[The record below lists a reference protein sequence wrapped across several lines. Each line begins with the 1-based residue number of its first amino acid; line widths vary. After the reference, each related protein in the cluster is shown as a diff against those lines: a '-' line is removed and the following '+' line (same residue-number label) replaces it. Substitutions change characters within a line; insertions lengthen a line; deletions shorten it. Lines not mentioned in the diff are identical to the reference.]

1 MQANDSE
8 ERSEFQN
15 YLRDFFI
22 HLRMERNLSENT
34 ISAYSIALKR
44 YIAFLAARGI
54 KIADEVTYDV
64 VEGMFTE
71 LSSLGLSSRSVAQN
85 LSALKA
91 FHRFLEDED
100 ITKKDPT
107 QNFQTPR
114 ISKKLPQVLEY
125 SEIKSILNSVDS
137 SSLIGI
143 RDRTMFEVLYGAGLR
158 VSELINLIMGNIFK
172 EEGIIRVIGK
182 RSKERIIPLGE
193 EAFRWIG
200 LWLSDARPQLAKMGS
215 SGDYLFLNA
224 RGKNMT
230 RDGFFKLFKKQIE
243 KAGIEKEVSPHTFRH
258 SFATHLLDEGADLR
272 VIQELLGPA
281 SLGTTQKY
289 THLATDR
296 LMEDYDKAH
305 PRSGKVLNRPSPASP
320 KNR

>member
-1 MQANDSE
+1 MRANGSE

-15 YLRDFFI
+15 YLKDFFI
-22 HLRMERNLSENT
+22 YLRMERNLSENT

-44 YIAFLAARGI
+44 YIAFLTDRGI
-54 KIADEVTYDV
+54 KKADEVTYDV

-71 LSSLGLSSRSVAQN
+71 LSSLGLSARSVAQN

-100 ITKKDPT
+100 ISKKDPT

-114 ISKKLPQVLEY
+114 MSKKLPQVLEY

-158 VSELINLIMGNIFK
+158 VSELINLIIGNIFK

-200 LWLSDARPQLAKMGS
+200 LWLSDARPQIAKMGS

-258 SFATHLLDEGADLR
+258 SFATHLLEGGADLR
-272 VIQELLGPA
+272 SVQEMLGHV
-281 SLGTTQKY
+281 SISTTQIY
-289 THLATDR
+289 THLDR
-296 LMEDYDKAH
+296 EYLKEVHKSFH
-305 PRSGKVLNRPSPASP
+305 PRG
-320 KNR
+320 

>member
-1 MQANDSE
+1 MRANNSE

-22 HLRMERNLSENT
+22 HLRMERNLAENT

-44 YIAFLAARGI
+44 YIAFLEDKGI
-54 KIADEVTYDV
+54 KNADEVSYDV
-64 VEGMFTE
+64 VEAMFTL
-71 LSSLGLSSRSVAQN
+71 LSSIGLSSRSIAQN

-114 ISKKLPQVLEY
+114 MSKKLPQVLEY
-125 SEIKSILNSVDS
+125 SEINRILNSVDS

-158 VSELINLIMGNIFK
+158 VSELIDLIIGNIFK
-172 EEGIIRVIGK
+172 EEGYIRVIGK
-182 RSKERIIPLGE
+182 RSKERLIPLGE

-200 LWLSDARPQLAKMGS
+200 LWVSDARPQIAKMGS

-224 RGKNMT
+224 RGKRMT

-243 KAGIEKEVSPHTFRH
+243 KAGIEKDVSPHTFRH
-258 SFATHLLDEGADLR
+258 SFATHLLEGGADLR
-272 VIQELLGPA
+272 SVQEMLGHA
-281 SLGTTQKY
+281 SISTTQIY
-289 THLATDR
+289 THLDR
-296 LMEDYDKAH
+296 EYLKEVHKTFH
-305 PRSGKVLNRPSPASP
+305 PRG
-320 KNR
+320 

>member
-1 MQANDSE
+1 MQANGSE
-8 ERSEFQN
+8 ERSEFQDQ
-15 YLRDFFI
+15 LKDFFI
-22 HLRMERNLSENT
+22 YLRMERNLSENT

-44 YIAFLAARGI
+44 YISYLADKGI
-54 KIADEVTYDV
+54 TNPDEVSYDN
-64 VEGMFTE
+64 VEGLFTE

-114 ISKKLPQVLEY
+114 MSKKLPQVLEY
-125 SEIKSILNSVDS
+125 TEIKRILNSIDS
-137 SSLIGI
+137 SSLTGI

-158 VSELINLIMGNIFK
+158 VSELINLIISNVFK

-200 LWLSDARPQLAKMGS
+200 LWSSDARPQIAKVGS
-215 SGDYLFLNA
+215 SGDFLFLNA
-224 RGKNMT
+224 RGKRMT
-230 RDGFFKLFKKQIE
+230 RDGFFKLFKKQIG
-243 KAGIEKEVSPHTFRH
+243 KAGIEKDVSPHTFRH
-258 SFATHLLDEGADLR
+258 SFATHLLEGGADLR
-272 VIQELLGPA
+272 SVQEMLGHV
-281 SLGTTQKY
+281 SISTTQIY
-289 THLATDR
+289 THVDR
-296 LMEDYDKAH
+296 EYLKEVHKTFH
-305 PRSGKVLNRPSPASP
+305 PRG
-320 KNR
+320 

>member
-1 MQANDSE
+1 MQADGSE

-15 YLRDFFI
+15 YLKDFFI
-22 HLRMERNLSENT
+22 YLRMERNLSENT

-44 YIAFLAARGI
+44 YIAFLTDRGI
-54 KIADEVTYDV
+54 KKADEVTYDV

-71 LSSLGLSSRSVAQN
+71 LSSLGLSARSVAQN

-100 ITKKDPT
+100 ISKKDPT

-114 ISKKLPQVLEY
+114 MSKKLPQVLEY

-158 VSELINLIMGNIFK
+158 VSELINLIIGNIFK

-258 SFATHLLDEGADLR
+258 SFATHLLEGGADLR
-272 VIQELLGPA
+272 SVQEMLGHV
-281 SLGTTQKY
+281 SISTTQIY
-289 THLATDR
+289 THLDR
-296 LMEDYDKAH
+296 EYLKEVHKSFH
-305 PRSGKVLNRPSPASP
+305 PRG
-320 KNR
+320 

>member
-1 MQANDSE
+1 MRANDSE
-8 ERSEFQN
+8 ERSEFRN

-22 HLRMERNLSENT
+22 YLRMERNLSENT

-44 YIAFLAARGI
+44 YITFLEDRGI
-54 KIADEVTYDV
+54 KNADEVSHDV
-64 VEGMFTE
+64 VEGMFTL
-71 LSSLGLSSRSVAQN
+71 LSSIGLSSRSVAQN

-114 ISKKLPQVLEY
+114 MSKKLPQVLEY
-125 SEIKSILNSVDS
+125 SEINRILNSIDS

-158 VSELINLIMGNIFK
+158 VSELIDLNIGNIFEK
-172 EEGIIRVIGK
+172 EGFIRVIGK

-200 LWLSDARPQLAKMGS
+200 LWVSDARPQISKMGS

-224 RGKNMT
+224 RGKRMT
-230 RDGFFKLFKKQIE
+230 RDGFFKLFKKQIDR
-243 KAGIEKEVSPHTFRH
+243 AGIKKDVSPHTFRH
-258 SFATHLLDEGADLR
+258 SFATHLLEGGADLR
-272 VIQELLGPA
+272 SVQEMLGHA
-281 SLGTTQKY
+281 SISTTQIY
-289 THLATDR
+289 THLDR
-296 LMEDYDKAH
+296 EYLKEVHKTFH
-305 PRSGKVLNRPSPASP
+305 PRG
-320 KNR
+320 

>member
-1 MQANDSE
+1 MRANGSE

-15 YLRDFFI
+15 YLKDFFI
-22 HLRMERNLSENT
+22 YLRMERNLSENT

-44 YIAFLAARGI
+44 YIVFLTDRGI
-54 KIADEVTYDV
+54 KNADEVTYDV

-71 LSSLGLSSRSVAQN
+71 LSALGLSSRSVAQN
-85 LSALKA
+85 LSALKS

-100 ITKKDPT
+100 ISKKDPT

-114 ISKKLPQVLEY
+114 MSKKLPQVLEY

-258 SFATHLLDEGADLR
+258 SFATHLLEGGADLR
-272 VIQELLGPA
+272 SVQEMLGHV
-281 SLGTTQKY
+281 SISTTQIY
-289 THLATDR
+289 THLDR
-296 LMEDYDKAH
+296 EYLKEVHKSFH
-305 PRSGKVLNRPSPASP
+305 PRG
-320 KNR
+320 

>member
-1 MQANDSE
+1 MQANGSE
-8 ERSEFQN
+8 ERSEFQDQ
-15 YLRDFFI
+15 LKDFFI
-22 HLRMERNLSENT
+22 YLRMERNLSENT

-44 YIAFLAARGI
+44 YISYLADKGI
-54 KIADEVTYDV
+54 TNPDEVSYDN
-64 VEGMFTE
+64 VEGLFTE

-114 ISKKLPQVLEY
+114 MSKKLPQVLEY
-125 SEIKSILNSVDS
+125 SEIKRILNSIDS
-137 SSLIGI
+137 SSLTGI

-158 VSELINLIMGNIFK
+158 VSELINLIISNVFK

-200 LWLSDARPQLAKMGS
+200 LWSSDARPQIAKVGS
-215 SGDYLFLNA
+215 SGDFLFLNA
-224 RGKNMT
+224 RGKRMT
-230 RDGFFKLFKKQIE
+230 RDGFFKLFKKQIG
-243 KAGIEKEVSPHTFRH
+243 KAGIEKDVSPHTFRH
-258 SFATHLLDEGADLR
+258 SFATHLLEGGADLR
-272 VIQELLGPA
+272 SVQEMLGHV
-281 SLGTTQKY
+281 SISTTQIY
-289 THLATDR
+289 THVDR
-296 LMEDYDKAH
+296 EYLKEVHKTFH
-305 PRSGKVLNRPSPASP
+305 PRG
-320 KNR
+320 

>member
-1 MQANDSE
+1 MHANDSE

-22 HLRMERNLSENT
+22 HLRMERNLAENT

-44 YIAFLAARGI
+44 YIAFLEDKGI
-54 KIADEVTYDV
+54 KNADEVSYDV
-64 VEGMFTE
+64 VEAMFTL
-71 LSSLGLSSRSVAQN
+71 LSSIGLSSRSIAQN

-114 ISKKLPQVLEY
+114 MSKKLPQVLEY
-125 SEIKSILNSVDS
+125 SEINRILNSIDS

-158 VSELINLIMGNIFK
+158 VSELIDLIIGNIFK
-172 EEGIIRVIGK
+172 DEGFIRVIGK
-182 RSKERIIPLGE
+182 RSKERLIPLGE

-200 LWLSDARPQLAKMGS
+200 LWVSDARPQIAKMGS

-224 RGKNMT
+224 RGKRMT
-230 RDGFFKLFKKQIE
+230 RDGFFKLFKKQIDR
-243 KAGIEKEVSPHTFRH
+243 AGIKKNVSPHTFRH
-258 SFATHLLDEGADLR
+258 SFATHLLEGGADLR
-272 VIQELLGPA
+272 SVQEMLGHA
-281 SLGTTQKY
+281 SISTTQIY
-289 THLATDR
+289 THLDR
-296 LMEDYDKAH
+296 EYLKEVHKTFH
-305 PRSGKVLNRPSPASP
+305 PRG
-320 KNR
+320 

>member
-1 MQANDSE
+1 MRANDSE

-44 YIAFLAARGI
+44 YIAFLEDRGI
-54 KIADEVTYDV
+54 QNADEVSYDV
-64 VEGMFTE
+64 VEGMFTL
-71 LSSLGLSSRSVAQN
+71 LSSMGLSSRSVAQN

-100 ITKKDPT
+100 ITRKDPT

-114 ISKKLPQVLEY
+114 VSKKLPQVLEY
-125 SEIKSILNSVDS
+125 SEIKRILNSIDS

-158 VSELINLIMGNIFK
+158 VSELINLNIGNIFK
-172 EEGIIRVIGK
+172 EEGFIRVIGK

-200 LWLSDARPQLAKMGS
+200 LWSSDARPQIAKLGS

-224 RGKNMT
+224 RGIRMT
-230 RDGFFKLFKKQIE
+230 RDGFFKLFKKQID
-243 KAGIEKEVSPHTFRH
+243 KAGIEKDVSPHTFRH
-258 SFATHLLDEGADLR
+258 SFATHLLEGGADLR
-272 VIQELLGPA
+272 SVQEMLGHA
-281 SLGTTQKY
+281 SISTTQIY
-289 THLATDR
+289 THLDR
-296 LMEDYDKAH
+296 EYLKEVHKTFH
-305 PRSGKVLNRPSPASP
+305 PRG
-320 KNR
+320 

>member
-1 MQANDSE
+1 MHANDSE

-22 HLRMERNLSENT
+22 YLRMERNLSENT

-44 YIAFLAARGI
+44 YITFLEDRGI
-54 KIADEVTYDV
+54 KNADKVSHDV
-64 VEGMFTE
+64 VEAMFTL
-71 LSSLGLSSRSVAQN
+71 LSSIGLSSRSVAQN

-114 ISKKLPQVLEY
+114 MSKKLPQVLEY
-125 SEIKSILNSVDS
+125 SEINRILNSIDS

-143 RDRTMFEVLYGAGLR
+143 RDRTMFEVLYSAGLR
-158 VSELINLIMGNIFK
+158 VSELINLIISNVFK

-200 LWLSDARPQLAKMGS
+200 LWSSDARPQIAKVGS
-215 SGDYLFLNA
+215 SGDFLFLNA
-224 RGKNMT
+224 RGKRMT
-230 RDGFFKLFKKQIE
+230 RDGFFKLFKKQIG
-243 KAGIEKEVSPHTFRH
+243 KAGIEKDVSPHTFRH
-258 SFATHLLDEGADLR
+258 SFATHLLEGGADLR
-272 VIQELLGPA
+272 SVQEMLGHV
-281 SLGTTQKY
+281 SISTTQIY
-289 THLATDR
+289 THVDR
-296 LMEDYDKAH
+296 EYLKEVHKTFH
-305 PRSGKVLNRPSPASP
+305 PRG
-320 KNR
+320 

>member
-1 MQANDSE
+1 MQANGSE
-8 ERSEFQN
+8 ERSEFQDH
-15 YLRDFFI
+15 LKDFFI
-22 HLRMERNLSENT
+22 YLRMERNLSENT

-44 YIAFLAARGI
+44 YISYLADKGI
-54 KIADEVTYDV
+54 TNPDEVSYDN
-64 VEGMFTE
+64 VEGLFTE

-114 ISKKLPQVLEY
+114 MSKKLPQVLEY
-125 SEIKSILNSVDS
+125 TEIKRILNSIDS
-137 SSLIGI
+137 SSLTGI

-158 VSELINLIMGNIFK
+158 VSELINLIISNVFK

-200 LWLSDARPQLAKMGS
+200 LWSSDARPQIAKVGS
-215 SGDYLFLNA
+215 SGDFLFLNA
-224 RGKNMT
+224 RGKRMT
-230 RDGFFKLFKKQIE
+230 RDGFFKLFKKQIG
-243 KAGIEKEVSPHTFRH
+243 KAGIEKDVSPHTFRH
-258 SFATHLLDEGADLR
+258 SFATHLLEGGADLR
-272 VIQELLGPA
+272 SVQEMLGHV
-281 SLGTTQKY
+281 SISTTQIY
-289 THLATDR
+289 THVDR
-296 LMEDYDKAH
+296 EYLKEVHKTFH
-305 PRSGKVLNRPSPASP
+305 PRG
-320 KNR
+320 

>member
-1 MQANDSE
+1 MRADGSE

-15 YLRDFFI
+15 YLKDFFI
-22 HLRMERNLSENT
+22 YLRMERNLSENT

-44 YIAFLAARGI
+44 YIAFLEDKGI
-54 KIADEVTYDV
+54 KKADEVTYDV

-71 LSSLGLSSRSVAQN
+71 LSSLGLSARSVAQN
-85 LSALKA
+85 LSALKS

-100 ITKKDPT
+100 ISKKDPT

-114 ISKKLPQVLEY
+114 MSKKLPQVLEY

-258 SFATHLLDEGADLR
+258 SFATHLLEGGADLR
-272 VIQELLGPA
+272 SVQEMLGHV
-281 SLGTTQKY
+281 SISTTQIY
-289 THLATDR
+289 THLDR
-296 LMEDYDKAH
+296 EYLKEVHKSFH
-305 PRSGKVLNRPSPASP
+305 PRG
-320 KNR
+320 

>member
-1 MQANDSE
+1 MCANDSE

-44 YIAFLAARGI
+44 YITFLEDKGI
-54 KIADEVTYDV
+54 KNADEVSHDV
-64 VEGMFTE
+64 VEAMFTL
-71 LSSLGLSSRSVAQN
+71 LSSIGLSSRSVAQN

-114 ISKKLPQVLEY
+114 MSKKLPQVLEY
-125 SEIKSILNSVDS
+125 SEINRILNSIDS

-158 VSELINLIMGNIFK
+158 VSELIDLNIGNIFK
-172 EEGIIRVIGK
+172 EEGFIRVIGK
-182 RSKERIIPLGE
+182 RSKERLIPLGE

-200 LWLSDARPQLAKMGS
+200 LWVSDARPQIAKMGS

-224 RGKNMT
+224 RGKRMT
-230 RDGFFKLFKKQIE
+230 RDGFFKLFKKQIDR
-243 KAGIEKEVSPHTFRH
+243 AGIKKDVSPHTFRH
-258 SFATHLLDEGADLR
+258 SFATHLLEGGADLR
-272 VIQELLGPA
+272 SVQEMLGHA
-281 SLGTTQKY
+281 SISTTQIY
-289 THLATDR
+289 THLDR
-296 LMEDYDKAH
+296 EYLKEVHKTFH
-305 PRSGKVLNRPSPASP
+305 PRG
-320 KNR
+320 

>member
-1 MQANDSE
+1 MHANDSE

-44 YIAFLAARGI
+44 YITFLEDKGI
-54 KIADEVTYDV
+54 KNADEVSHDV
-64 VEGMFTE
+64 VEAMFTL
-71 LSSLGLSSRSVAQN
+71 LSSIGLSSRSVAQN

-114 ISKKLPQVLEY
+114 MSKKLPQVLEY
-125 SEIKSILNSVDS
+125 SEINRILNSIDS

-158 VSELINLIMGNIFK
+158 VSELIDLNIGNIFK
-172 EEGIIRVIGK
+172 EEGFIRVIGK

-200 LWLSDARPQLAKMGS
+200 LWVSDARPQIAKMGS

-224 RGKNMT
+224 RGKRMT
-230 RDGFFKLFKKQIE
+230 RDGFFKLFKKQIDR
-243 KAGIEKEVSPHTFRH
+243 AGIKKDVSPHTFRH
-258 SFATHLLDEGADLR
+258 SFATHLLEGGADLR
-272 VIQELLGPA
+272 SVQEMLGHA
-281 SLGTTQKY
+281 SISTTQIY
-289 THLATDR
+289 THLDR
-296 LMEDYDKAH
+296 EYLKEVHKTFH
-305 PRSGKVLNRPSPASP
+305 PRG
-320 KNR
+320 

>member
-1 MQANDSE
+1 MRANGSE

-22 HLRMERNLSENT
+22 HLRMERNLAENT

-44 YIAFLAARGI
+44 YIAFLEDKGI
-54 KIADEVTYDV
+54 KNADEVSYDV
-64 VEGMFTE
+64 VEAMFTL
-71 LSSLGLSSRSVAQN
+71 LSSIGLSSRSIAQN

-114 ISKKLPQVLEY
+114 MSKKLPQVLEY
-125 SEIKSILNSVDS
+125 SEINRILNSIDS

-158 VSELINLIMGNIFK
+158 VSELIDLNIGNIFK
-172 EEGIIRVIGK
+172 EEGFIRVIGK

-200 LWLSDARPQLAKMGS
+200 LWVSDARPQIAKMGS

-224 RGKNMT
+224 RGKRMT
-230 RDGFFKLFKKQIE
+230 RDGFFKLFKKQIDR
-243 KAGIEKEVSPHTFRH
+243 AGIKKNVSPHTFRH
-258 SFATHLLDEGADLR
+258 SFATHLLEGGADLR
-272 VIQELLGPA
+272 SVQEMLGHA
-281 SLGTTQKY
+281 SISTTQIY
-289 THLATDR
+289 THLDR
-296 LMEDYDKAH
+296 EYLKEVHKTFH
-305 PRSGKVLNRPSPASP
+305 PRG
-320 KNR
+320 

>member
-1 MQANDSE
+1 MRANGSE

-15 YLRDFFI
+15 YLKDFFI
-22 HLRMERNLSENT
+22 YLRMERNLSENT

-44 YIAFLAARGI
+44 YIAFLTDRGI
-54 KIADEVTYDV
+54 KKADEVTYDV

-71 LSSLGLSSRSVAQN
+71 LSSLGLSARSVAQN

-100 ITKKDPT
+100 ISKKDPT

-114 ISKKLPQVLEY
+114 MSKKLPQVLEY

-158 VSELINLIMGNIFK
+158 VSELINLIIGNIFK

-200 LWLSDARPQLAKMGS
+200 LWLSDARPQIAKMGS

-258 SFATHLLDEGADLR
+258 SFATHLLEGGADLR
-272 VIQELLGPA
+272 SVQEMLGHV
-281 SLGTTQKY
+281 SISTTQIY
-289 THLATDR
+289 THLDR
-296 LMEDYDKAH
+296 EYLKEVHKTFH
-305 PRSGKVLNRPSPASP
+305 PRG
-320 KNR
+320 

>member
-44 YIAFLAARGI
+44 YIAFVADRGI

-125 SEIKSILNSVDS
+125 SEINRILNSIDS

-158 VSELINLIMGNIFK
+158 ISELINLIMDNIYK
-172 EEGIIRVIGK
+172 EEGFIRVIGK

-200 LWLSDARPQLAKMGS
+200 LWTSDARPQIAKTGT
-215 SGDYLFLNA
+215 SGDYLVLNA
-224 RGKNMT
+224 RGKSMT
-230 RDGFFKLFKKQIE
+230 RDGFFKLFKKQIGR
-243 KAGIEKEVSPHTFRH
+243 AGINKDVSPHTFRH
-258 SFATHLLDEGADLR
+258 SFATHLLEGGADLR
-272 VIQELLGPA
+272 SVQEMLGHA
-281 SLGTTQKY
+281 SISTTQIY
-289 THLATDR
+289 THLDR
-296 LMEDYDKAH
+296 EYLKEVHKTFH
-305 PRSGKVLNRPSPASP
+305 PRG
-320 KNR
+320 

>member
-1 MQANDSE
+1 MQANGSE

-44 YIAFLAARGI
+44 YIAFLEDKGI
-54 KIADEVTYDV
+54 KNADEVSHDV
-64 VEGMFTE
+64 VEAMFTL
-71 LSSLGLSSRSVAQN
+71 LSSIGLSSRSVAQN

-100 ITKKDPT
+100 ITRKDPT

-114 ISKKLPQVLEY
+114 VSKKLPQVLEY
-125 SEIKSILNSVDS
+125 SEIKRILNSIDS

-158 VSELINLIMGNIFK
+158 VSELINLNIGNIFK
-172 EEGIIRVIGK
+172 EEGFIRVIGK

-200 LWLSDARPQLAKMGS
+200 LWSSDARPQIAKLGS

-224 RGKNMT
+224 RGIRMT
-230 RDGFFKLFKKQIE
+230 RDGFFKLFKKQID
-243 KAGIEKEVSPHTFRH
+243 KAGIEKDVSPHTFRH
-258 SFATHLLDEGADLR
+258 SFATHLLEGGADLR
-272 VIQELLGPA
+272 SVQEMLGHA
-281 SLGTTQKY
+281 SISTTQIY
-289 THLATDR
+289 THLDR
-296 LMEDYDKAH
+296 EYLKEVHKTFH
-305 PRSGKVLNRPSPASP
+305 PRG
-320 KNR
+320 

>member
-1 MQANDSE
+1 MCANDSE

-22 HLRMERNLSENT
+22 HLRMARNLSENT

-44 YIAFLAARGI
+44 YITFLEDKGI
-54 KIADEVTYDV
+54 KNADEVSHDV
-64 VEGMFTE
+64 VEAMFTL
-71 LSSLGLSSRSVAQN
+71 LSSIGLSSRSVAQN

-114 ISKKLPQVLEY
+114 MSKKLPQVLEY
-125 SEIKSILNSVDS
+125 SEINRILNSIDS

-158 VSELINLIMGNIFK
+158 VSELIDLNIGNIFK
-172 EEGIIRVIGK
+172 EEGFIRVIGK

-200 LWLSDARPQLAKMGS
+200 LWVSDARPQIAKMGS

-224 RGKNMT
+224 RGKRMT
-230 RDGFFKLFKKQIE
+230 RDGFFKLFKKQIDR
-243 KAGIEKEVSPHTFRH
+243 AGIKKDVSPHTFRH
-258 SFATHLLDEGADLR
+258 SFATHLLEGGADLR
-272 VIQELLGPA
+272 SVQEMLGHA
-281 SLGTTQKY
+281 SISTTQIY
-289 THLATDR
+289 THLDR
-296 LMEDYDKAH
+296 EYLKEVHKTFH
-305 PRSGKVLNRPSPASP
+305 PRG
-320 KNR
+320 

>member
-1 MQANDSE
+1 MRANGSE

-15 YLRDFFI
+15 YLKDFFI
-22 HLRMERNLSENT
+22 YLRMERNLSENT

-44 YIAFLAARGI
+44 YIVFLTDRGI
-54 KIADEVTYDV
+54 KNADEVTYDV

-71 LSSLGLSSRSVAQN
+71 LSALGLSARSVAQN

-100 ITKKDPT
+100 ISKKDPT

-114 ISKKLPQVLEY
+114 MSKKLPQVLEY

-258 SFATHLLDEGADLR
+258 SFATHLLEGGADLR
-272 VIQELLGPA
+272 SVQEMLGHV
-281 SLGTTQKY
+281 SISTTQIY
-289 THLATDR
+289 THLDR
-296 LMEDYDKAH
+296 EYLKEVHKSFH
-305 PRSGKVLNRPSPASP
+305 PRG
-320 KNR
+320 